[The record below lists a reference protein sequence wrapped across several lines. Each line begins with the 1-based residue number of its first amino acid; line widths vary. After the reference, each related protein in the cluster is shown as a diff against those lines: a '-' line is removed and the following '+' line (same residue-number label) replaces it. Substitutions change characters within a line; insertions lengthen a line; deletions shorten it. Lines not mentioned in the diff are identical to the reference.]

1 MSVFHQN
8 ILAGASGAGEG
19 AAAEGT
25 YVDDIFSTFLY
36 EGNEATRD
44 IVNGIDL
51 STEGGMVM
59 IINRK
64 SSSTSI
70 DRTNLFDTERGATK
84 KFEIENSNAET
95 TDANSLTAFNTN
107 GFSLGNSS
115 SVNESASGSNNY
127 VAWTF
132 RKEPGFFDVVTY
144 TGNGTAGRTVAHNL
158 GSVPGMIIVKRIDAS
173 GSHIVFHRSEGN
185 TEYAAL
191 DLDARFAS
199 SVSAWNNTDPTSTD
213 FTVGNS
219 TAVNAN
225 GGTYVAYLF
234 AHDDAS
240 FGLNS
245 DESVIKC
252 GEYTGNGSST
262 GPVVD
267 LGFEPQWIMIKRSSG
282 DDSWTVSDVMRGIN
296 YRDAGSFYYVLD
308 AAAPESSGQ
317 QLTLLPNGF
326 QITSADATFNRS
338 GSTFIYVAIRRPHK
352 APTAGTEI
360 FKPNARAG
368 VGVPAGPTPV
378 DIDLDFNPDVALIKR
393 RTLNTSDDW
402 LFFARHMR
410 PTYNLHTSNSEAKNT
425 DTDLL
430 DFLRERDS
438 RVRILS
444 SENEINR
451 ANSNYIDYFFKR
463 SAQAI
468 DTVFYTGDGVA
479 GNTVT
484 HNLAAVPELILVKR
498 TNFATSWAVYSSVT
512 GNTKVLRLNTAAES
526 TSSTHWNDTTPTS
539 SVFTVGTSTDV
550 NASAGEYF
558 AMLFASVDGVIDI
571 GSYTGTGT
579 AGLQVDCG
587 FTAGARLVWIK
598 RTDAA
603 GDGWHTFDT
612 ARGIVAGNDPALR
625 ISSSVAEGNTG
636 NELDDYIDP
645 HNPGFEI
652 ATTDASMNASGGTYL
667 YMAIA

>member
-36 EGNEATRD
+36 EGNEITRD

-59 IINRK
+59 IINRN

-84 KFEIENSNAET
+84 KLQTENTSAET

-107 GFSLGNSS
+107 GFSLGTSANI
-115 SVNESASGSNNY
+115 NESASGSNNF

-185 TEYAAL
+185 TEYGAL
-191 DLDARFAS
+191 DLVDRFAS
-199 SVSAWNNTDPTSTD
+199 SVSFWNNTDPTSTD

-219 TAVNAN
+219 TSVNGS

-240 FGLNS
+240 FGVNS

-252 GEYTGNGSST
+252 GQYTGNGSST

-282 DDSWTVSDVMRGIN
+282 DDSWYVFDAMRGIN
-296 YRDAGSFYYVLD
+296 YKDSGDTYYTLD
-308 AAAPESSGQ
+308 TAAAEASTTVLSP
-317 QLTLLPNGF
+317 LANGF
-326 QITSADATFNRS
+326 QIATSSPVFNRS
-338 GSTFIYVAIRRPHK
+338 GSNVIYVAIRRPHK
-352 APTAGTEI
+352 PPTAGTEI

-368 VGVPAGPTPV
+368 ASTVVN
-378 DIDLDFNPDVALIKR
+378 IDLDFNPDVALVKI
-393 RTLNTSDDW
+393 RTTGITANW
-402 LFFARHMR
+402 LFFARHIR
-410 PTYNLHTSNSEAKNT
+410 PTFSLNTSSSAAVSISN
-425 DTDLL
+425 DLL

-438 RVRILS
+438 RVKILS
-444 SENEINR
+444 STTSINR
-451 ANSNYIDYFFKR
+451 PGYNYIDYFFKR
-463 SAQAI
+463 SVQAI

-479 GNTVT
+479 GKTVT

-498 TNFATSWAVYSSVT
+498 TNASAAWAVYSSVT
-512 GNTKVLRLNTAAES
+512 GNTKKLGLDGAAES
-526 TSSTHWNDTTPTS
+526 TSSTYWNDTTPTS

-603 GDGWHTFDT
+603 DDGWRTFDT
-612 ARGIVAGNDPALR
+612 ARGIVAGNDPTLLLNSNA
-625 ISSSVAEGNTG
+625 AEGDTG
-636 NELDDYIDP
+636 NESADYIDP

-652 ATTDASMNASGGTYL
+652 ATTDTSMNASGGTYL